1 MSMELE
7 DKTKT
12 IELLQ
17 DKLKREKVRYE
28 STIVVL
34 INILEFKKR
43 S

>member
-34 INILEFKKR
+34 INNIR
-43 S
+43 I